1 MQVGDL
7 VQHRIDRSY
16 GTVVEVRGKDSD
28 MVKVYWL
35 NHNFIVLHTSRQIEA
50 VS

>member
-16 GTVVEVRGKDSD
+16 GIVVEVRGKDSG
-28 MVKVYWL
+28 MVRVFWHT
-35 NHNFIVLHTSRQIEA
+35 HNLAVLHTTRQVEA